1 MKKLKLKE
9 SAIKP
14 EVKKTEAEIIYNNAK
29 EELKKVICKY
39 AGALYTYIHGEMP
52 NFGNGENVCIEV
64 AELCED
70 IFVETAPAEFK
81 ELVEVRRITCFLDNT
96 VMVED
101 ENGNE
106 FDTLSLNELARIA
119 DVMEKSYDYRKKGL
133 M

>member
-29 EELKKVICKY
+29 DELKKVICKY
-39 AGALYTYIHGEMP
+39 AGALYAYIHGEMP
-52 NFGNGENVCIEV
+52 NFDNDENVCIEV
-64 AELCED
+64 SDLCED
-70 IFVETAPAEFK
+70 IFVQSAPSV
-81 ELVEVRRITCFLDNT
+81 LVEVRRITCFLDNT

-101 ENGNE
+101 VEGNE
-106 FDTLSLNELARIA
+106 LDSLSLYELARIA
-119 DVMEKSYDYRKKGL
+119 NEMEMSYDYKKNGV

>member
-1 MKKLKLKE
+1 MKKLTLKE

-14 EVKKTEAEIIYNNAK
+14 EEKKTEAEVIYNNAK
-29 EELKKVICKY
+29 DELKKVICKY
-39 AGALYTYIHGEMP
+39 AGAFYVHLNGKMP
-52 NFGNGENVCIEV
+52 DFGNDENVTIEV
-64 AELCED
+64 SDLCED

-106 FDTLSLNELARIA
+106 FDTLSLIELARIA

-133 M
+133 L